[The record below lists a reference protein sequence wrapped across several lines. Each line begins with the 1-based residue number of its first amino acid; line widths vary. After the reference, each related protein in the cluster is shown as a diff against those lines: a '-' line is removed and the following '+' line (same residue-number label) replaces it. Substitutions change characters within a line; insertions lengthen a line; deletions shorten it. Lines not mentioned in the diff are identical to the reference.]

1 MSEAGR
7 HVERKIG
14 DAVPDFQI
22 LGVQDIGRIEVGGEF
37 RAELREGRDRV
48 VPSAFDLDRRNVPM
62 PPIFV
67 LAIRKSIS
75 MRFAAQDMCSW
86 AWPE

>member
-14 DAVPDFQI
+14 DAIPDFQI

-37 RAELREGRDRV
+37 RAELREGRARV
-48 VPSAFDLDRRNVPM
+48 VPSAFDLDRRNVPT
-62 PPIFV
+62 PPDFRV
-67 LAIRKSIS
+67 GNQEVDLHAVR
-75 MRFAAQDMCSW
+75 RARHVFLGVA
-86 AWPE
+86 